1 MSVYTVRRFICTV
14 LTYAIVL
21 AAVAIAVFPLYWLV
35 STSLKYGVDALAT
48 PPILIPTRLTLEN
61 YRSAFGEQDMG
72 RYLANSLIVSVAST
86 VGSVLF
92 GTLAA
97 YALSKTYLAYG
108 VRQGMLA
115 WVLLTRMFPPVTL
128 LIPYYVIVRRVGLS
142 DTHLG
147 LILTYMA
154 YGMPFAIW
162 LMVGFFQEL
171 PADIERAAVVDGC
184 GLWQRFRLVVLP
196 LTLPGLAVA
205 AIFAFI
211 GSWNEF
217 IFASMLTSNVA
228 KTLPVVISGYIGD
241 KFLRWGEMSALGSAM
256 VVPVLI
262 VSLFTQRY
270 LVRGLT
276 FGAVKG

>member
-1 MSVYTVRRFICTV
+1 VS
-14 LTYAIVL
+14 LYAIRRYVGTIVTYLIVL
-21 AAVAIAVFPLYWLV
+21 VAVTIAVFPLYWVV
-35 STSLKYGVDALAT
+35 STSLKYGVDALAS
-48 PPILIPTRLTLEN
+48 PPILFPTRLTLEN
-61 YRSAFGEQDMG
+61 YRSAFGEQGMG
-72 RYLANSLIVSVAST
+72 RYMSNSLIISVAST

-92 GTLAA
+92 ASLAA
-97 YALSKTYLAYG
+97 YALSKTFLSYA

-147 LILTYMA
+147 LTLTYMA
-154 YGMPFAIW
+154 YDMPFAIW

-184 GLWQRFRLVVLP
+184 GMWQRFRLVVLP
-196 LTLPGLAVA
+196 LTLPGMAVA
-205 AIFAFI
+205 AIFSFI
-211 GSWNEF
+211 GAWNEF
-217 IFASMLTSNVA
+217 LFASMLTSNVA
-228 KTLPVVISGYIGD
+228 KTLPVVISSYIGD

-256 VVPVLI
+256 VIPVL
-262 VSLFTQRY
+262 VFSLFAQRY